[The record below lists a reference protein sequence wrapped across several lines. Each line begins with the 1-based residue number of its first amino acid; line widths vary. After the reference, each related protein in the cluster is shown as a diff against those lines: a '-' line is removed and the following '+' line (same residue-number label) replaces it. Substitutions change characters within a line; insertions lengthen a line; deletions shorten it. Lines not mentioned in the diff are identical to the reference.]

1 MLHILAKTKPIQ
13 IFTLNYKV
21 YTVHVKMEPMYLI
34 FLFEPEKAKELEDF
48 QVTLKIS
55 DTRGNKMTLVSETIV
70 EDTMYFPNNGIIS
83 KEVYAN
89 IYKSHENGEV
99 IYIEV

>member
-13 IFTLNYKV
+13 IFTLNDKV
-21 YTVHVKMEPMYLI
+21 YTVHVKMEPMYLT

-55 DTRGNKMTLVSETIV
+55 DTRGNKMTLVSETV
-70 EDTMYFPNNGIIS
+70 VDDTVYFPNNGIIS

-89 IYKSHENGEV
+89 IYKSYKNGEV